1 MTKKKESKRG
11 RPAKHGGYSLEVQD
25 DILKKNPA
33 VRIYL
38 RNTRVGLIRD
48 VAGTEEDL
56 SEQQRILID
65 RIISKL
71 LILRII
77 ELWIEKHGVW
87 RRDKLLA
94 KPSVLE
100 LEPALG
106 LNYLAY
112 SNSVDRAL
120 KLLGLE
126 KKEIEGDP
134 FSYIEE
140 FDRKKAEKEKAAKDK
155 S

>member
-1 MTKKKESKRG
+1 M
-11 RPAKHGGYSLEVQD
+11 ANIKHGGFSLEVQD
-25 DILKKNPA
+25 DILKQNPA
-33 VRIYL
+33 TRRYL
-38 RNTRVGLIRD
+38 RNTRADLVKD
-48 VAGTEEDL
+48 VAGSEENL
-56 SEQQRILID
+56 SAQQRILID

-77 ELWIEKHGVW
+77 ELWVEKHGVW